1 MKFIRYGIIFRRIQK
16 QDIEK
21 LRKWRNSDAIRN
33 KMIYREHI
41 TSEMQKKWFQTIEKS
56 YHHSYYI
63 INVEGK
69 DIGLFNQK
77 NFRVPGKITESG
89 IFLVDDQYKTS
100 YIPVIASLTLIK
112 ISFFVFGETESF
124 VSVLKNNHKA
134 FQYNLSLGYQIYKEE
149 DEFYILKM
157 TPKTFLNKTKK
168 LRKSIRNLYGK
179 SNFELF
185 LEPVDFELGYA
196 HFFRDIINKIPEKY
210 IVEFNETSNSLKVVL
225 DLDLDEK

>member
-1 MKFIRYGIIFRRIQK
+1 MKFIRYGITFRRIQK

-33 KMIYREHI
+33 KMIYREYI

-69 DIGLFNQK
+69 DIGLLNQK
-77 NFRVPGKITESG
+77 NFRVPGKMTESG
-89 IFLVDDQYKTS
+89 IFIVNNQYKIS
-100 YIPVIASLTLIK
+100 YIPVIASLTLIEGA
-112 ISFFVFGETESF
+112 FFAMGETESF
-124 VSVLKNNHKA
+124 VRVLKNNHEA

-157 TPKTFLNKTKK
+157 TPETFLNKTKK
-168 LRKSIRNLYGK
+168 LRKSIHNLYGK

-185 LEPVDFELGYA
+185 LEPIDYELGYA
-196 HFFRDIINKIPEKY
+196 LFFRDIISQISEKY

-225 DLDLDEK
+225 DFDLNDN